1 MKRFIFG
8 AFGTLCIIVTIF
20 IFVGMFTH
28 PDKKPAEGMTETE
41 QFASDNGITTALA
54 ESVENALSECE
65 APDSLKS
72 LKDWTQIEDYADGQR
87 YTAWSY
93 SNKNERYYT
102 MVFYVKDEVVLSIR
116 DRDNGL
122 EVLYGSED

>member
-1 MKRFIFG
+1 MRKFLFG
-8 AFGTLCIIVTIF
+8 ASGTLCIIITVF

-28 PDKKPAEGMTETE
+28 PDKKPVEGMTEAE
-41 QFASDNGITTALA
+41 LFASDNNISTSLS
-54 ESVENALSECE
+54 ESVEDALSKCE

-72 LKDWTQIEDYADGQR
+72 LKDWTQIEDYAEGQR

-102 MVFYVKDEVVLSIR
+102 MVFYVKKDVVMSIR
-116 DRDNGL
+116 DQDNGL
-122 EVLYGSED
+122 EILYDSED